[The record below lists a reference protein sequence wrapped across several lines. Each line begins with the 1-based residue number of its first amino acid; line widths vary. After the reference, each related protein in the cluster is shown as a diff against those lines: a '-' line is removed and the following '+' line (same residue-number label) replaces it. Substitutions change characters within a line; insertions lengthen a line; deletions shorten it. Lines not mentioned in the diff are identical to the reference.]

1 MSLIRRLR
9 RRLFP
14 PDQVIEGYDNAELID
29 TIFRKTVAYD
39 PKGDWALVSNIGTVL
54 DFGGG
59 AGLHYKLAR
68 LQNPN
73 IRWAVVET
81 QAMVYRARVL
91 ATDRLKF
98 FSEIDM
104 AAQWLGDVELMHS
117 NGAIQYVPNPIETV
131 GSLCA
136 VRPAAIVW
144 RRVPTND
151 GAAEVREMQTSFL
164 GDNGPGSLPNA
175 RDKVV
180 RYERHRIPAQAFLL
194 AHEGYDM
201 IERDPDPLERCT
213 EQFRFVR
220 TGNGPVKL
228 KINDGAG

>member
-1 MSLIRRLR
+1 MQSATRKRSKMSLIRRLR

-14 PDQVIEGYDNAELID
+14 PAQAIEGYENEELID
-29 TIFRKTVAYD
+29 TIFRKTEVYE
-39 PKGDWALVSNIGTVL
+39 PVGDWPLVSDIKTVL

-68 LQNPN
+68 LQNPH

-81 QAMVYRARVL
+81 RAMVRRAREL

-98 FSEIDM
+98 FSGVEM
-104 AAQWLGDVELMHS
+104 AADWLNDVELMHS

-131 GSLCA
+131 RSLCA

-151 GAAEVREMQTSFL
+151 GTAEAREMQTSFL
-164 GDNGPGSLPNA
+164 SDNGPGSLPSVK
-175 RDKVV
+175 DKVV
-180 RYERHRIPAQAFLL
+180 RYERHWIPARPFLSS
-194 AHEGYDM
+194 HEGYRM
-201 IERDPDPLERCT
+201 AERSSDPLERGT

-220 TGNGPVKL
+220 EG
-228 KINDGAG
+228 

>member
-1 MSLIRRLR
+1 MSLIRRLSR
-9 RRLFP
+9 RFFLP
-14 PDQVIEGYDNAELID
+14 SGQAIEGYENDELVD

-39 PKGDWALVSNIGTVL
+39 PKGEWALVSDIKTVL

-68 LQNPN
+68 LQNPH

-81 QAMVYRARVL
+81 QAMVRRASEL

-98 FSEIDM
+98 FSDVDK
-104 AAQWLGDVELMHS
+104 AADWLNDVELVHS

-131 GSLCA
+131 RSLCA

-151 GAAEVREMQTSFL
+151 GAAEVREVQTSFL
-164 GDNGPGSLPNA
+164 SDNGPGWLPSVS
-175 RDKVV
+175 DKVV
-180 RYERHRIPAQAFLL
+180 RYERCRIPVEPFLM

-201 IERDPDPLERCT
+201 TERSSDPLERRT

-220 TGNGPVKL
+220 TG
-228 KINDGAG
+228 

>member
-9 RRLFP
+9 RKLFP
-14 PDQVIEGYDNAELID
+14 PGQAIEGYENEELVD

-39 PKGDWALVSNIGTVL
+39 PKGDWALVSDIKTVL

-68 LQNPN
+68 LQNPD

-81 QAMVYRARVL
+81 QAMVRRASEL

-98 FSEIDM
+98 FSDIGP
-104 AAQWLGDVELMHS
+104 AADWLDDVDLMHS
-117 NGAIQYVPNPIETV
+117 NGAIQYVPNPIEV
-131 GSLCA
+131 VRSLCA

-151 GAAEVREMQTSFL
+151 GEAEVREMQTSFL
-164 GDNGPGSLPNA
+164 SDNGPGSLPSA
-175 RDKVV
+175 SDKVV
-180 RYERHRIPAQAFLL
+180 RYERHRIPAQPFLS
-194 AHEGYDM
+194 AHEGYRM
-201 IERDPDPLERCT
+201 TERSSDPLERRT

-220 TGNGPVKL
+220 TG
-228 KINDGAG
+228 

>member
-14 PDQVIEGYDNAELID
+14 PAQAIEGYENEELVD

-39 PKGDWALVSNIGTVL
+39 PKGDWALVSGVTTVL

-59 AGLHYKLAR
+59 AGLHYKLAC
-68 LQNPN
+68 LQNPD

-81 QAMVYRARVL
+81 DAMVRRAREL

-98 FSEIDM
+98 FTDIAV
-104 AAQWLGDVELMHS
+104 AADWLEDVELMHS
-117 NGAIQYVPNPIETV
+117 NGAIQYVPNPIGMV
-131 GSLCA
+131 RSLCA
-136 VRPAAIVW
+136 VRPATMVW
-144 RRVPTND
+144 RRVPIND
-151 GAAEVREMQTSFL
+151 GADELREMQTSFL
-164 GDNGPGSLPNA
+164 SDNGPGSLPTA
-175 RDKVV
+175 SDKVV
-180 RYERHRIPAQAFLL
+180 RYERRRIPAQSFLA

-201 IERDPDPLERCT
+201 TERSSDPLERRT

-220 TGNGPVKL
+220 RS
-228 KINDGAG
+228 